1 MQFTSYDNETIWY
14 RLWKAAKPRAVIQV
28 MTGLAEVADYYEDF
42 AQQMVRA
49 GFTVALH
56 EYRKHGRTVASY
68 GNGNLFRNFA
78 RDGAQLC
85 GLLRDSYPELPVVL
99 LAHSLGTTVSQ
110 VAIFEK
116 MARWDGIIYM
126 GPSHAVLTP
135 DRKESLLEAAE
146 KDILLYGEDA
156 VNAMIFRLVFGRLN
170 APFAPDRSSL
180 AFITSD
186 LDRRKWIQSLPYDNP
201 PYTNRFFRDFIILQ
215 ADLAVNET
223 LEKTQP
229 PLTDT
234 PVLFL
239 TGEDDVTAE
248 NGSYGDTQAAL
259 LRGAGCRDVTSI
271 VYPGMRHSI
280 LQEEVDAAKVL
291 STRPLRW
298 CEPVFCPIKKRRP
311 MGGALFYWFVIRRAE
326 RFPVPDPVSS
336 GSWRQICRDLPQ
348 RTPRPRSGK

>member
-156 VNAMIFRLVFGRLN
+156 ENAMIFRLVFGRLN

-186 LDRRKWIQSLPYDNP
+186 LDRRK
-201 PYTNRFFRDFIILQ
+201 
-215 ADLAVNET
+215 
-223 LEKTQP
+223 
-229 PLTDT
+229 
-234 PVLFL
+234 
-239 TGEDDVTAE
+239 
-248 NGSYGDTQAAL
+248 
-259 LRGAGCRDVTSI
+259 
-271 VYPGMRHSI
+271 
-280 LQEEVDAAKVL
+280 
-291 STRPLRW
+291 
-298 CEPVFCPIKKRRP
+298 
-311 MGGALFYWFVIRRAE
+311 
-326 RFPVPDPVSS
+326 
-336 GSWRQICRDLPQ
+336 
-348 RTPRPRSGK
+348 

>member
-42 AQQMVRA
+42 AQQMVKA

-156 VNAMIFRLVFGRLN
+156 ANAMIFRLVFGRLN

-280 LQEEVDAAKVL
+280 LQEPGWMQVCLDIGK
-291 STRPLRW
+291 W
-298 CEPVFCPIKKRRP
+298 
-311 MGGALFYWFVIRRAE
+311 M
-326 RFPVPDPVSS
+326 
-336 GSWRQICRDLPQ
+336 QQ
-348 RTPRPRSGK
+348 RY